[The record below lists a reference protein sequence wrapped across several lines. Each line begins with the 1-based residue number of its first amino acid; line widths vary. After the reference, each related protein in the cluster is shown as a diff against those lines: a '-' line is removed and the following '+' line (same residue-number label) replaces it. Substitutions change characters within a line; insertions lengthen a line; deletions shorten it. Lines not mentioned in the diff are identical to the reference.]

1 MKKRRYEGI
10 LPPAV
15 LKAAKTPPKLDSR
28 EWHEQIA
35 RVITAED
42 SPDFPAALVAAM
54 KRVVAF
60 DYAVFF
66 AYRGPERP
74 ICVYDTFTPA
84 QRIVFVTD
92 YLEGPYLLDPFYQV
106 CAERIDPGLYRLR
119 DIAPDRFYH
128 SEYYRSYYRRT
139 GLAEEIGFVIA
150 LPDHMMLVISLMRAG
165 TSAPF
170 SDRDINKLRRVEP
183 MVHATAIRH
192 WRALGSR
199 REVAGA
205 AAAGFPALGVQVA
218 SAFERF
224 GEGVLTR
231 RERDV
236 VRMVLRGHS
245 SESIGR
251 HFRISTGTVKIHR
264 KNIYGKLG
272 IASQSELFF
281 RFISYLSAA
290 LETDDSPHGAGSQPA
305 GGGATTA
312 S

>member
-1 MKKRRYEGI
+1 M
-10 LPPAV
+10 PPAV
-15 LKAAKTPPKLDSR
+15 TRSAKTLPKLDSR
-28 EWHEQIA
+28 EWHEQVA
-35 RVITAED
+35 RVIAAQDTQG
-42 SPDFPAALVAAM
+42 FPADLVAAL

-74 ICVYDTFTPA
+74 ICVFDTFTPE

-92 YLEGPYLLDPFYQV
+92 YQEGPYLLDPFYQV

-119 DIAPDRFYH
+119 EIAPDRFYH

-170 SDRDINKLRRVEP
+170 SDRDIGKLRRVEP
-183 MVHATAIRH
+183 MVHATAFRH
-192 WRALGSR
+192 WRNLSSQ
-199 REVAGA
+199 REGAGA
-205 AAAGFPALGVQVA
+205 AAAGFPALGIQVA
-218 SAFERF
+218 SAFEKF

-251 HFRISTGTVKIHR
+251 HFRITTGTVKIHR

-272 IASQSELFF
+272 IASQSELFS
-281 RFISYLSAA
+281 RFISYLSGA
-290 LETDDSPHGAGSQPA
+290 LEADDIRNGAGSQPA
-305 GGGATTA
+305 GGAATTA

>member
-1 MKKRRYEGI
+1 MTER
-10 LPPAV
+10 
-15 LKAAKTPPKLDSR
+15 LKTRLKLESR
-28 EWHEQIA
+28 DWHAQIA
-35 RVITAED
+35 GIIAAED
-42 SPDFPAALVAAM
+42 TPQFPAQLVEAL

-74 ICVYDTFTPA
+74 ICLYDTFTPE
-84 QRIVFVTD
+84 QRIVFVAD
-92 YLEGPYLLDPFYQV
+92 YQEGPYLLDPFYQV

-150 LPDHMMLVISLMRAG
+150 LPNDMMLVISLMRAG

-170 SDRDINKLRRVEP
+170 SDRDINKLHRVEP
-183 MVHATAIRH
+183 IVHAASIRH
-192 WRALGSR
+192 WRNLGSQR
-199 REVAGA
+199 DASA
-205 AAAGFPALGVQVA
+205 AQDTAFPALGIQVT

-251 HFRISTGTVKIHR
+251 HFQISTGTVKIHR
-264 KNIYGKLG
+264 KNIYRKLG
-272 IASQSELFF
+272 ISSQSELFS
-281 RFISYLSAA
+281 RFIAYLSGA
-290 LETDDSPHGAGSQPA
+290 LETEDNAKTERNVS
-305 GGGATTA
+305 A
-312 S
+312 SIV

>member
-1 MKKRRYEGI
+1 MTKG
-10 LPPAV
+10 A
-15 LKAAKTPPKLDSR
+15 KALRKLDSR
-28 EWHEQIA
+28 DWHEQIA
-35 RVITAED
+35 RIIAAADTRR
-42 SPDFPAALVAAM
+42 FPAELVEAL

-60 DYAVFF
+60 DYSVFF

-74 ICVYDTFTPA
+74 ICLYDTFTPR
-84 QRIVFVTD
+84 QRVVFVTD
-92 YLEGPYLLDPFYQV
+92 YQEGPYLLDPFYQV

-119 DIAPDRFYH
+119 EIAPDRFYH

-150 LPDHMMLVISLMRAG
+150 LQNDMRLVISLMRAG

-170 SDRDINKLRRVEP
+170 SDRDIAKLRRVEP
-183 MVHATAIRH
+183 IVHASAIRH
-192 WRALGSR
+192 WRDLGDHHHASTEQR
-199 REVAGA
+199 A
-205 AAAGFPALGVQVA
+205 AFPSLNTQVA

-245 SESIGR
+245 SEAIGR
-251 HFRISTGTVKIHR
+251 HYRISTGTVKIHR

-272 IASQSELFF
+272 ISSQSELFS
-281 RFISYLSAA
+281 RFIAYLSGAP
-290 LETDDSPHGAGSQPA
+290 ETAGSTKA
-305 GGGATTA
+305 ERSDA
-312 S
+312 SAKVQ